1 MDWEA
6 SDIDFWTGNVFSK
19 INCFR
24 DGEIEYAENT
34 GKCGKQIYTFD
45 MLKMKVVYYTYE
57 VVWAVVSLHFVYNVS
72 YTVIN
77 TV

>member
-1 MDWEA
+1 
-6 SDIDFWTGNVFSK
+6 
-19 INCFR
+19 
-24 DGEIEYAENT
+24 
-34 GKCGKQIYTFD
+34 

>member
-19 INCFR
+19 IDCFR
-24 DGEIEYAENT
+24 EIEYAENT

-45 MLKMKVVYYTYE
+45 MLKMKGILY
-57 VVWAVVSLHFVYNVS
+57 L
-72 YTVIN
+72 
-77 TV
+77 